1 MGSSMTS
8 NAFLI
13 LDLDTG
19 RMDGWYRFQQD
30 ACWAAETRRQRVGGR
45 WIVVQLS
52 DKMSND
58 TRLEPALTSIVD
70 MELDLR

>member
-1 MGSSMTS
+1 MEISMTS

-13 LDLDTG
+13 VDLDTG

-30 ACWAAETRRQRVGGR
+30 ACWVAETRRQRVGGR

-52 DKMSND
+52 DKMGNN
-58 TRLEPALTSIVD
+58 TKLEPALTSVKD

>member
-1 MGSSMTS
+1 MEISMTF
-8 NAFLI
+8 NAFLVV
-13 LDLDTG
+13 DLDTG

-30 ACWAAETRRQRVGGR
+30 AFWAAEIRRQRVGGR

-58 TRLEPALTSIVD
+58 TQLEPALTSIAD

>member
-1 MGSSMTS
+1 MTSAS

-30 ACWAAETRRQRVGGR
+30 ACWAAENRLQRVGGR
-45 WIVVQLS
+45 WIVVELS
-52 DKMSND
+52 DKMKND
-58 TRLEPALTSIVD
+58 TRLDPALSSIAD
-70 MELDLR
+70 MEADLR

>member
-1 MGSSMTS
+1 MEISMIS

-30 ACWAAETRRQRVGGR
+30 ACWAAENRRQRVGGR
-45 WIVVQLS
+45 WIVVELS
-52 DKMSND
+52 DKMKNE
-58 TRLEPALTSIVD
+58 TRLDPALSSIAD
-70 MELDLR
+70 MEADLR

>member
-1 MGSSMTS
+1 MTSAS

-30 ACWAAETRRQRVGGR
+30 ACWAAENRRQRVGGR
-45 WIVVQLS
+45 WIVVELS
-52 DKMSND
+52 AKMKND
-58 TRLEPALTSIVD
+58 TRLDPALSSIAD
-70 MELDLR
+70 MEADLK